1 MEVCYSFIGIIHSP
15 FTGQPETPIQS
26 MYSSAEGTIEI
37 FPEYTDG
44 LQEIEGFSH
53 LILLYHFHYKGPLR
67 LRVAPFLDH
76 ENERGIFATRHHDR
90 PNRIGL
96 SIVELLSVEGTTLS
110 IRGVDVLDGTPL
122 LDIKPYVLQFDHRD
136 HVRSGWIDR
145 ADRERETSSFTPEY
159 LTRKRGPG
167 KE

>member
-15 FTGQPETPIQS
+15 FNAQPGTPIQS
-26 MYSSAEGTIEI
+26 VYSSAEGTIEI
-37 FPEYTDG
+37 FPEYADG

-53 LILLYHFHYKGPLR
+53 LILLYHFHHTGAVQI
-67 LRVAPFLDH
+67 RVAPFLDN
-76 ENERGIFATRHHDR
+76 ENVRGIFATRHHDR

-96 SIVELLSVEGTTLS
+96 SIVELLSVEDTTLF

-122 LDIKPYVLQFDHRD
+122 LDIKPYVLHFDHRD

-145 ADRERETSSFTPEY
+145 AERERDASSFTPES
-159 LTRKRGPG
+159 LTRKKGPG

>member
-26 MYSSAEGTIEI
+26 VYSSAEGTIEI

-53 LILLYHFHYKGPLR
+53 LILLYHFHVEGPLR

-76 ENERGIFATRHHDR
+76 ENERGIFSTRHHDR

-96 SIVELLSVEGTTLS
+96 SIVELLSVEETTLS
-110 IRGVDVLDGTPL
+110 IRGIDVLDGTPL
-122 LDIKPYVLQFDHRD
+122 LDIKPYVLRFDHRD

-145 ADRERETSSFTPEY
+145 ADREREISLFTPEY
-159 LTRKRGPG
+159 LTRKREPG